1 MITRPLR
8 GSQSYARAVSRRT
21 WWLSVA
27 KLTGILTCVGLATT
41 RIGLIAHE
49 LVGHGGTVI
58 AVGGQ
63 VTDVQLF
70 WFAGGWVRYR
80 LGAPG
85 QGELAVALGGIALE
99 AVVGSVLWW
108 TYARR
113 EGLGARITCGIGAA
127 LIVHACWYLATGTWH
142 GYGDGVGLHR
152 DLGDA
157 KWLVAV
163 PAAAIVCAAAYA
175 GARGVFGAL
184 AATLPERRI
193 AGTLVAV
200 AIAGGLQLGAA
211 VGEVRLRRDATYT
224 QTMRSERDR
233 LISLELARWAEL
245 QRRHGRAP
253 SAEERAR
260 AEQSFAEAHRTFPFA
275 WLLGVLTL
283 ASIVA
288 GAVRARPS
296 VPAPVTRRL
305 LVVASAIAGASIIA
319 VIAIDLAFH

>member
-1 MITRPLR
+1 M
-8 GSQSYARAVSRRT
+8 
-21 WWLSVA
+21 WWLSVG
-27 KLTGILTCVGLATT
+27 KLTGVLTGVGLATT
-41 RIGLIAHE
+41 RIGLLAHE

-58 AVGGQ
+58 AVGGR

-70 WFAGGWVRYR
+70 WFAGGWVRYV

-85 QGELAVALGGIALE
+85 QGALAVALGGIALE
-99 AVVGSVLWW
+99 AMVGSVMWW

-127 LIVHACWYLATGTWH
+127 LIIHAFWYLATGTWH
-142 GYGDGVGLHR
+142 GYGDGVELHR
-152 DLGDA
+152 ALGDA
-157 KWLVAV
+157 TWLVAL

-175 GARGVFGAL
+175 GARGVLGVL

-211 VGEVRLRRDATYT
+211 VGEVTLRRDATYT
-224 QTMRSERDR
+224 QTMRPERER
-233 LISLELARWAEL
+233 LIALELARWAEL

-253 SAEERAR
+253 SAEERAK
-260 AEQSFAEAHRTFPFA
+260 AEQAFADAHRTFPFA
-275 WLLGVLTL
+275 WLLGALTL
-283 ASIVA
+283 AAIVA
-288 GAVRARPS
+288 GAIRARPS

-305 LVVASAIAGASIIA
+305 LVVTSTIAGASIVA

>member
-1 MITRPLR
+1 VS
-8 GSQSYARAVSRRT
+8 GRA

-41 RIGLIAHE
+41 RIGLVAHE
-49 LVGHGGTVI
+49 LVGHGGTAI
-58 AVGGQ
+58 AVGGR

-70 WFAGGWVRYR
+70 WFAGGWVRYQ

-85 QGELAVALGGIALE
+85 QGALAIALGGIVLE
-99 AVVGSVLWW
+99 AVVGSVMWW

-113 EGLGARITCGIGAA
+113 DGLGARLSCGIGAA
-127 LIVHACWYLATGTWH
+127 LIVHAFWYLATGTWH
-142 GYGDGVGLHR
+142 GYGDGVELHR
-152 DLGDA
+152 ALGDA

-175 GARGVFGAL
+175 GARGVLGAL
-184 AATLPERRI
+184 AATLPARRI

-200 AIAGGLQLGAA
+200 GIAGGLQLGAA

-224 QTMRSERDR
+224 QTMRPERER
-233 LISLELARWAEL
+233 LIALELARWAEL

-253 SAEERAR
+253 SAEERAQ
-260 AEQSFAEAHRTFPFA
+260 AEQALADAHHTFPFA
-275 WLLGVLTL
+275 WLLAALTL
-283 ASIVA
+283 ASVVA
-288 GAVRARPS
+288 GAIRARPS

-305 LVVASAIAGASIIA
+305 LVVASTIACASIMA